1 MYQQG
6 KSRQRKQAMRKLIVA
21 TEQVIDREGIDAVTI
36 RKVSQISG
44 MNSALIYNYFEDLSQ
59 LVYYA
64 LIGYLKDYN
73 SALAQNVRPT
83 DDAKEQI
90 MQVFEIFCQ
99 YAFQI
104 EPEIYYTLF
113 FSKYSR
119 HLAEIQWEYYNIFEI
134 DLPLH
139 GNSTID
145 KMIRSDSVSGRNNV
159 LLEQLVLSGQLSQQQ
174 SQIINLLIIYAQ
186 QSLLYNKLVGVNRDT
201 AEESTKELMAI
212 IRFLLGTE

>member
-1 MYQQG
+1 M
-6 KSRQRKQAMRKLIVA
+6 K
-21 TEQVIDREGIDAVTI
+21 
-36 RKVSQISG
+36 
-44 MNSALIYNYFEDLSQ
+44 
-59 LVYYA
+59 
-64 LIGYLKDYN
+64 
-73 SALAQNVRPT
+73 
-83 DDAKEQI
+83 
-90 MQVFEIFCQ
+90 FEIFCQ